1 MPFQYNEGLK
11 FYSFSSFAK
20 DVRHGIFTRLGGTSP
35 NPWKSLNMG
44 GTVGDENGRVAQNR
58 QLAFDALKLDSKS
71 LFDAWQVHSTTV
83 ALVVAPRGAN
93 DGYQKADIILTDQ
106 HHITLM
112 MRFADCTPILLHD
125 PVNKVIGLV
134 HAGWM
139 GTVKMASKIA
149 VEAMVE
155 NYGSKPED
163 IRAAIGPSIGPD
175 HYEVGAD
182 VAEEVLKT
190 FGENN
195 NVLIKQ
201 IDGKF
206 HFDLWEGNRLLLL
219 RAGVKE
225 IEVAGLC
232 TACNLDDWFSHRAE
246 KGKTGRFGFLAS
258 LEKLD
263 ER

>member
-1 MPFQYNEGLK
+1 MPFHYFKHLK
-11 FYSFSSFAK
+11 FYSFSSFEK

-44 GTVGDENGRVAQNR
+44 GTVGDEIGRVAQNR
-58 QLAFDALKLDSKS
+58 QFAFDALRLDSKS

-83 ALVVAPRGAN
+83 ALAVAPRGCN
-93 DGYQKADIILTDQ
+93 TDYQKADIILTDQ
-106 HHITLM
+106 PHITLM

-125 PVNKVIGLV
+125 PVKKVIGLV

-139 GTVKMASKIA
+139 GTVKMAAKVA
-149 VEAMVE
+149 VEAIVE

-175 HYEVGAD
+175 HYQIGAD
-182 VAEEVLKT
+182 VAGEVRKT
-190 FGENN
+190 FGENDH
-195 NVLIKQ
+195 VLEKQ
-201 IDGKF
+201 MDGKF
-206 HFDLWEGNRLLLL
+206 HFDLWEGNRLLLQN
-219 RAGVKE
+219 AGVKE

-232 TACNLDDWFSHRAE
+232 TACNLGDWFSHRAE

-258 LEKLD
+258 LEKSN
-263 ER
+263 E

>member
-1 MPFQYNEGLK
+1 MPFHYFKDLK
-11 FYSFSSFAK
+11 FYSFSSFEK

-44 GTVGDENGRVAQNR
+44 GTVGDEIGRVAQNR
-58 QLAFDALKLDSKS
+58 QFAFDALRLDSKS

-83 ALVVAPRGAN
+83 ALAVAPRGCN
-93 DGYQKADIILTDQ
+93 TDYQKADIILTDQ
-106 HHITLM
+106 PHITLM

-125 PVNKVIGLV
+125 PVKKVIGLV

-139 GTVKMASKIA
+139 GTVKMAAKVA
-149 VEAMVE
+149 VEAIVE

-175 HYEVGAD
+175 HYQIGAD
-182 VAEEVLKT
+182 VAGEVRKT
-190 FGENN
+190 FGENDH
-195 NVLIKQ
+195 VLEKQ
-201 IDGKF
+201 MDGKF
-206 HFDLWEGNRLLLL
+206 HFDLWEGNRLLLQN
-219 RAGVKE
+219 AGVKE

-232 TACNLDDWFSHRAE
+232 TACNLGDWFSHRAE

-258 LEKLD
+258 LEKSN
-263 ER
+263 E